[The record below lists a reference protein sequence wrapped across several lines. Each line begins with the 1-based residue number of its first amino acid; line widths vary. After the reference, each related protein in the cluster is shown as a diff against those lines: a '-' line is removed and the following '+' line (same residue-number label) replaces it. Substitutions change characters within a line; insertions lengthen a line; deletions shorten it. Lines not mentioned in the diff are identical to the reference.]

1 MFVVFQKCDRMNMID
16 DMNDEALLQEV
27 GRRIAFLRRS
37 SQIKQEEL
45 AEKAGISRYA
55 LSRLENGAG
64 GIRLE
69 SFLSVLR
76 SLNVLNRLSVVLPE
90 PTLTPIQLVELEKK
104 SEGAL
109 PKRIRTRR
117 SSSNRVWGDGTSVA

>member
-1 MFVVFQKCDRMNMID
+1 MFVVLQSCDRMDKID

-27 GRRIAFLRRS
+27 GRRIAFLRRAS
-37 SQIKQEEL
+37 RIKQEEL
-45 AEKAGISRYA
+45 AERAGISRYA

-104 SEGAL
+104 SEESL

-117 SSSNRVWGDGTSVA
+117 SSPNRVWGDGTPVA

>member
-1 MFVVFQKCDRMNMID
+1 MKAIEELD
-16 DMNDEALLQEV
+16 DSALMKEI

-37 SQIKQEEL
+37 SCIKQEEL

-76 SLNVLNRLSVVLPE
+76 CLNVLNRLSAVLPE
-90 PTLTPIQLVELEKK
+90 PMLTPIQLAEMEMKGK
-104 SEGAL
+104 PL
-109 PKRIRTRR
+109 PKRVRTLSR
-117 SSSNRVWGDGTSVA
+117 SAAQVWGDGAPVA

>member
-1 MFVVFQKCDRMNMID
+1 MNTFKDMD
-16 DMNDEALLQEV
+16 DNALMQEV
-27 GRRIAFLRRS
+27 GRRIAFLRRTS
-37 SQIKQEEL
+37 RIKQEEL
-45 AEKAGISRYA
+45 AERAGISRYA

-76 SLNVLNRLSVVLPE
+76 CLNVLNRMHVVLPE
-90 PTLTPIQLVELEKK
+90 PRLTPIQLAELEKK
-104 SEGAL
+104 SEESL

-117 SSSNRVWGDGTSVA
+117 GSAERTWGDGTPVA

>member
-1 MFVVFQKCDRMNMID
+1 MDVID
-16 DMNDEALLQEV
+16 DMNDDALLQEI

-37 SQIKQEEL
+37 SRIKQEEL

-90 PTLTPIQLVELEKK
+90 PTLTPIQLAELEKK
-104 SEGAL
+104 SEEEL

-117 SSSNRVWGDGTSVA
+117 SSPNRIWGDGTPVA

>member
-1 MFVVFQKCDRMNMID
+1 MFVVLQKCDRMNMID

>member
-1 MFVVFQKCDRMNMID
+1 MFVVLQKCDRMNMID

-104 SEGAL
+104 SHEEL

-117 SSSNRVWGDGTSVA
+117 SSPNRVWGDGTSVA

>member
-1 MFVVFQKCDRMNMID
+1 MFVVLQKCDRMDMID

-117 SSSNRVWGDGTSVA
+117 SLSNRVWGDGASVA

>member
-1 MFVVFQKCDRMNMID
+1 MLVVFQKCDRMNMID

>member
-1 MFVVFQKCDRMNMID
+1 MNVKYNQFAA
-16 DMNDEALLQEV
+16 DM
-27 GRRIAFLRRS
+27 GKRIYEKRKSLGMT
-37 SQIKQEEL
+37 QEEL

-104 SEGAL
+104 SEEAL

>member
-1 MFVVFQKCDRMNMID
+1 MFIALQNCDRMNMID

-104 SEGAL
+104 SEEAL

-117 SSSNRVWGDGTSVA
+117 SLSNRVWGDGTSVA